1 MKNKNKLKR
10 AAYFEAKIK
19 GKKEI
24 FDFLAGLYNWEFVS
38 MDNNNGRMTYRCPD
52 MKIDIYPTKMSVMLT
67 DKKSSGFYWIKN
79 QTIDSIENIFK
90 NPLNI

>member
-1 MKNKNKLKR
+1 
-10 AAYFEAKIK
+10 
-19 GKKEI
+19 
-24 FDFLAGLYNWEFVS
+24 